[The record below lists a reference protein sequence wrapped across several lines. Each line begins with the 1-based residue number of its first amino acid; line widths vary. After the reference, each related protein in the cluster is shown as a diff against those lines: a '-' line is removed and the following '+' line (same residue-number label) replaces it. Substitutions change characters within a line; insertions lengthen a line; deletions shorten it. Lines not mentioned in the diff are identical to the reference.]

1 MRVTQNMLDRNL
13 MFALAKNLER
23 LGKLNEQLSTG
34 QRINT
39 VSDDVVDA
47 GQVMRLQRENDRISS
62 YLSNLDSSDTMLSFA
77 TSMLQRTSETVA
89 GIKELA
95 IQAATETYTATDRQV
110 MAAGVDSLLDT
121 LIGLANSASK
131 GAYLFS
137 GEATDTAPYAVQAD
151 LSGQVQAVTYEGE
164 MISTQ
169 VSVGPRATT
178 EVNLVGESVFRR
190 TGDLF
195 GTVIALRDA
204 IAASDRDEINR
215 LIGELDTSHTD
226 VRQSLGRLGER
237 QTQLQATR
245 TSLEMIKG
253 LNTQAATDKQGADV
267 AQVAVEYN
275 SMMALLQM
283 VMKVAAEAVTPSLID
298 YI

>member
-23 LGKLNEQLSTG
+23 LGKLNEQLSSG

-89 GIKELA
+89 SIKELA
-95 IQAATETYTATDRQV
+95 VQAATETYTQTDRQV

-121 LIGLANSASK
+121 LISLANSASK

-151 LSGQVQAVTYEGE
+151 LSGQAQAVTYEGE

-169 VSVGPRATT
+169 VSVGPHATT

-226 VRQSLGRLGER
+226 VRQSLGRLGAR
-237 QTQLQATR
+237 QTQLQIMR

-253 LNTQAATDKQGADV
+253 LNTQAATDKQGADM

-283 VMKVAAEAVTPSLID
+283 VMKVAAGAVTPSLIN